1 MLLDQVLENVN
12 LIQQLL
18 IIILELGLVDGMLGV
33 LLLELGQLP
42 PELARTVRVGR
53 GRGRRRTV
61 LAGAGVSVG
70 PCRRLR
76 PIQRDR
82 RQVVREVLVGGEAL
96 RAQKVNHVKN
106 GQIKIRIK
114 TNFFKN

>member
-1 MLLDQVLENVN
+1 V
-12 LIQQLL
+12 
-18 IIILELGLVDGMLGV
+18 
-33 LLLELGQLP
+33 
-42 PELARTVRVGR
+42 
-53 GRGRRRTV
+53 
-61 LAGAGVSVG
+61 GAGVSVG
-70 PCRRLR
+70 PCRRRRLR